1 MDNGQRALD
10 VKKLRESLGPLP
22 EAMVDPPFVVV
33 SGLPGTGKT
42 HFCHCLMERYP
53 FVRLESDALRKVL
66 FTPPTYSP
74 EESVRLFQACHQ
86 LIEELL
92 ARGISLIFDST
103 NLSERHREQ
112 LYHIADRQG
121 ARLILVRVEA
131 PQGVVQERLESRV
144 MGGNPKGNSDAN
156 WKVYQRMKGSV
167 QQIRRA
173 HFAADTS
180 RDITPVIDKILRELR
195 R

>member
-1 MDNGQRALD
+1 MDNGQRAQD
-10 VKKLRESLGPLP
+10 VKKLREGLGPLP
-22 EAMVDPPFVVV
+22 EAMVSPPFVVV

-53 FVRLESDALRKVL
+53 FVRLESDTLRKVL
-66 FTPPTYSP
+66 FAPPTYSP

-92 ARGISLIFDST
+92 DRGIPLIFDST

-131 PQGVVQERLESRV
+131 PQGVVQERLEARV
-144 MGGNPKGNSDAN
+144 SGSNPKDNSDAN

-180 RDITPVIDKILRELR
+180 RDLTPVIDKILRELR